1 MSYLTIRKILEIY
14 KNIENPDYVKFINS
28 KKKRGRRNKNV

>member
-14 KNIENPDYVKFINS
+14 KNIENRLCKIYIKT
-28 KKKRGRRNKNV
+28 RGRRNQNV